1 METLCKNKEKTLL
14 TTEVAR
20 ASSACAGLQ
29 AAHYLYANHPFN
41 RGGIFF
47 SKNKEELKVLIMV
60 IFSQMHT
67 ISTLINLHV

>member
-47 SKNKEELKVLIMV
+47 SENKEELKVLIMV